1 MAVDNAPDISET
13 ESSFIASPGMPCT
26 TELTSSCAM
35 VMTPV
40 FFIRFNLKGAAIAFT
55 ALARTEIDHTSG
67 SIVNYGGGSF
77 NTNQ

>member
-1 MAVDNAPDISET
+1 
-13 ESSFIASPGMPCT
+13 
-26 TELTSSCAM
+26 M